1 MNHTVAY
8 KIHTA
13 PAMRSNDQ
21 YHESLLRKIVVWLNA
36 ISMSRRPK
44 KSTRFQHKS
53 FMDANLLDDVMG
65 PEISRTLRR

>member
-1 MNHTVAY
+1 MSHTVAY

-13 PAMRSNDQ
+13 PVIRSNDRV
-21 YHESLLRKIVVWLNA
+21 HESFLRIIAAWVNTLLT
-36 ISMSRRPK
+36 SHHPK
-44 KSTRFQHKS
+44 MSTRYQHKS

>member
-8 KIHTA
+8 KIHTV
-13 PAMRSNDQ
+13 PAIRSNDKD
-21 YHESLLRKIVVWLNA
+21 HESLLRKFVARLHTIL
-36 ISMSRRPK
+36 MSRRPK
-44 KSTRFQHKS
+44 KNTRLQHKS